1 MARGICSET
10 YAFSLTI
17 YLGDQENHFGFP
29 AFSHRP
35 VFAPLSHQRRRRTE
49 RRTASPSSGGRTRSS
64 KKTLGR
70 EQMDIEEA
78 TLLLDLDDD
87 LLLFVVEASGARGQ
101 GVWKGVC
108 KLLALLVEEV
118 EKTTPFFASASI
130 EGDED
135 FATTAMCANAAT
147 S

>member
-1 MARGICSET
+1 MLAPLIKARGDDER
-10 YAFSLTI
+10 SL
-17 YLGDQENHFGFP
+17 
-29 AFSHRP
+29 
-35 VFAPLSHQRRRRTE
+35 VV
-49 RRTASPSSGGRTRSS
+49 SPSA
-64 KKTLGR
+64 
-70 EQMDIEEA
+70 QMDTEEA
-78 TLLLDLDDD
+78 TLLLDLDAD

>member
-1 MARGICSET
+1 MDT
-10 YAFSLTI
+10 LTTR
-17 YLGDQENHFGFP
+17 FC
-29 AFSHRP
+29 
-35 VFAPLSHQRRRRTE
+35 APHQRGDDERAERRRV
-49 RRTASPSSGGRTRSS
+49 PVP
-64 KKTLGR
+64 L
-70 EQMDIEEA
+70 QMDTEEA
-78 TLLLDLDDD
+78 TLLLDLDAD

>member
-1 MARGICSET
+1 
-10 YAFSLTI
+10 
-17 YLGDQENHFGFP
+17 
-29 AFSHRP
+29 
-35 VFAPLSHQRRRRTE
+35 V
-49 RRTASPSSGGRTRSS
+49 SPSSEQ
-64 KKTLGR
+64 
-70 EQMDIEEA
+70 EQMDTEEA
-78 TLLLDLDDD
+78 TLLLDLDAD

-108 KLLALLVEEV
+108 KLLSLLVEEV